1 MLILYLPIDIKFQ
14 MLSKYLCTEFATFA
28 ALSILVV
35 FIVQVSFN
43 LITLQFELSH
53 PLNLLLIMKKNNYLI
68 TKTLILHLPIS
79 DVFCHSYSLTVLSV
93 PKHICS

>member
-1 MLILYLPIDIKFQ
+1 MLILHLPIDIKFQ
-14 MLSKYLCTEFATFA
+14 MLSKYLCTEFTTFA

-53 PLNLLLIMKKNNYLI
+53 PLNLLLIMKKQLSYYKNFNLTLTHFRCILSLLLI
-68 TKTLILHLPIS
+68 N
-79 DVFCHSYSLTVLSV
+79 CA
-93 PKHICS
+93 ICS